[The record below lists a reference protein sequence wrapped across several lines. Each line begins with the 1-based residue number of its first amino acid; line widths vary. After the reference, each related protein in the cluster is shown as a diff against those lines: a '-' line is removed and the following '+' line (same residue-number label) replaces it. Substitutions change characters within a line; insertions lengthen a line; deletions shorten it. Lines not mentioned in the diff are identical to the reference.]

1 MEFTTR
7 VRLAIY
13 QHFIDTGQ
21 APNVDEAALRVGAD
35 REAVGRAFR
44 DLFTGRMI
52 VLEPDGSTI
61 RMAAPFS
68 GIPTRHTAEIGG
80 RRYFA
85 NCAWDAFGIPA
96 ALHTDAVVRSE
107 CAQTQEPLELLVGS
121 QRPTPSSWVFH
132 TLVPVAQWWRDIVF
146 T

>member
-1 MEFTTR
+1 MEFTTS

-13 QHFIDTGQ
+13 RHFTETGQ
-21 APNVDEAALRVGAD
+21 APSTRQVAERLGAGED
-35 REAVGRAFR
+35 DVRRAFG
-44 DLFTGRMI
+44 DLFAGRMI

-107 CAQTQEPLELLVGS
+107 CAQTHEPLELLIGS
-121 QRPTPSSWVFH
+121 QRPIPSSWVFH
-132 TLVPVAQWWRDIVF
+132 TLVPAARWWRDIVF

>member
-1 MEFTTR
+1 MEFTTS

-13 QHFIDTGQ
+13 QHFIDTGL
-21 APNVDEAALRVGAD
+21 APTTAQVAARLGTSEEEVRAAFGA
-35 REAVGRAFR
+35 
-44 DLFTGRMI
+44 LFAGRMI
-52 VLEPDGSTI
+52 VLEPDGLTI

-68 GIPTRHTAEIGG
+68 GIATRHTAEIQG

-96 ALHTDAVVRSE
+96 ALHTDGMVRSE
-107 CAQTQEPLELLVGS
+107 CAQTGEPLELVVGS
-121 QRPTPSSWVFH
+121 RPPAPSSWVFH
-132 TLVPVAQWWRDIVF
+132 TLVPAARWWQDIVF